1 MCDIYTYNDIL
12 SQDKNIS
19 NMKVQIEEW
28 YRTSKNI
35 QDIGFKEINVGDNT
49 IRDYIILI

>member
-1 MCDIYTYNDIL
+1 MYNDML

-28 YRTSKNI
+28 YKSLKSI
-35 QDIGFKEINVGDNT
+35 QDIDFEEIN
-49 IRDYIILI
+49 

>member
-1 MCDIYTYNDIL
+1 MYNDML

-28 YRTSKNI
+28 YRTSKII
-35 QDIGFKEINVGDNT
+35 QDVDFE
-49 IRDYIILI
+49 